1 MAVQEEDGAG
11 GGGELLR
18 TASEAE
24 LLRALAEA
32 HEAQAAAELNGT
44 RRAIR
49 RNSARNSLTPP
60 PSLLSGTND
69 EERAFSIRDEAV
81 RAVVWAATYVSDPE
95 AEAAADFAV
104 KHRVSCGFPP
114 VPSLA
119 DVEADFALPH
129 DFTAP
134 APPPRGV
141 QVEETR
147 AVRGRRERRRRRRRR
162 EQAACG
168 AQAGASAAASAARRD
183 AVAGRFVR

>member
-24 LLRALAEA
+24 RCARWRRR
-32 HEAQAAAELNGT
+32 T
-44 RRAIR
+44 RRKR
-49 RNSARNSLTPP
+49 PPSSTYTPRNWRNSARNSLTPP
-60 PSLLSGTND
+60 PSLRLAQAPTTRSAPSRFAT
-69 EERAFSIRDEAV
+69 RPS
-81 RAVVWAATYVSDPE
+81 AVVSAATYESDPE
-95 AEAAADFAV
+95 AEARAEFAV

-134 APPPRGV
+134 APPPR
-141 QVEETR
+141 
-147 AVRGRRERRRRRRRR
+147 
-162 EQAACG
+162 
-168 AQAGASAAASAARRD
+168 AASKSRKRARPVGD
-183 AVAGRFVR
+183 GSDGGGGG